1 MAARRSTLE
10 NIMFDP
16 VAVQNIRDAIGYSD
30 LCNKAEQAEAY
41 SAEQERKLNAV
52 LNGIRK
58 ANLTPAVVEMI
69 LNTLANRMAACG
81 FSDSDVE
88 AVDSVSQVIA

>member
-1 MAARRSTLE
+1 MS
-10 NIMFDP
+10 DP

-30 LCNKAEQAEAY
+30 LCNKAEQIEAY

-58 ANLTPAVVEMI
+58 LPLTHAEAHQILVTLSAEMQRKGYSATAI
-69 LNTLANRMAACG
+69 A
-81 FSDSDVE
+81 
-88 AVDSVSQVIA
+88 AVDEASDL